1 MFTCASCSDHNSAA
15 VLLGQQLRHCYSFTA
30 MQHCKLTACACW
42 RPPFAGAA
50 VQALK
55 AAMMARWSLFVAAV
69 PAVRLRL
76 AAAASAL
83 LSGGD
88 TNTERPCAMAAT
100 MVKMGSTHLQEPLHM
115 SRNVIASVRWLSEHN
130 IYGHTTNNPCK
141 PLARSIARQILKA
154 FQAGLQTDI
163 RQSA

>member
-1 MFTCASCSDHNSAA
+1 MFTCAGCSDHNSA
-15 VLLGQQLRHCYSFTA
+15 VLLGQQLRHCYGFTA

-42 RPPFAGAA
+42 RPPFARAA

-55 AAMMARWSLFVAAV
+55 AAMMARWSLFIAAV

-115 SRNVIASVRWLSEHN
+115 SQNVIASVKWLCEHN
-130 IYGHTTNNPCK
+130 TYDHTANNPCK
-141 PLARSIARQILKA
+141 PLARSIARQMPKA
-154 FQAGLQTDI
+154 CQAGLQTDF
-163 RQSA
+163 RQRA